1 MKSVS
6 SAEHPVGVQC
16 MLVGLMD
23 NEQMDGWEERRGGKR
38 EGGKEGRK
46 TDEWMDR
53 RKSGDALRCS
63 RSALVSNMKLHLGQS
78 PGSGRETRVS
88 ARGAGPGWGAA
99 APSTGRAGRWPRRK

>member
-1 MKSVS
+1 M
-6 SAEHPVGVQC
+6 
-16 MLVGLMD
+16 
-23 NEQMDGWEERRGGKR
+23 NGWMGGKEGGKR

-88 ARGAGPGWGAA
+88 ARGAGPGQGAG
-99 APSTGRAGRWPRRK
+99 APSMGRVGRWPRRK